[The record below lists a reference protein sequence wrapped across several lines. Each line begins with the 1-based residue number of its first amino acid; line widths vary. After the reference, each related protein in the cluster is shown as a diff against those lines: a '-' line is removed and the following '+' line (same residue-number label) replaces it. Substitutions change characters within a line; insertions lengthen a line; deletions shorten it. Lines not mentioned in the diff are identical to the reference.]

1 MKENKYQVELMESEI
16 ILSRLKKEF
25 PEFYREKFK
34 TSDLSDSLIVVDTNY
49 LLETL
54 SKPTEIAM
62 KYLEALEKVKDR
74 IYIPYLVALEFNFN
88 KSGKKKT
95 KQQNIKNFIKNIKE
109 GLEDVDTRIEKFSLL
124 NDPSKEEQFIS
135 KYLKITS
142 KHSKDILGQIEDE
155 LKELITKE
163 DDKIYNRLIS
173 IIENKIGE
181 KYTQEFI
188 NNIQEEGEDRYKNNI
203 PPGFNDSSKGDDN
216 SRSYNGIKYLTKFGD
231 LIIWKD
237 ILSKADNIKYKKVIF
252 ITNDGTSSKKE
263 DLLYKIKGMTVGP
276 HIYLLNELQMECG
289 KELHILDHLSFLK
302 HSISLTEEEV
312 YVVKQ
317 SEKEYFESKMIDE
330 SFHSIDLERKQVE
343 EKLNELKLERMK
355 LRKMLQ
361 NIHTTSR
368 NLDIIDDDYLYK
380 ERYLNEEYEK
390 IERQMEYLERN
401 QRILRN
407 KMYRYDEFYPKYV
420 NKLTKNEFEEQAFKE
435 DIYITKLG
443 DVET

>member
-1 MKENKYQVELMESEI
+1 MEENRHQVEVMESEI
-16 ILSRLKKEF
+16 SLSRLKKEF

-34 TSDLSDSLIVVDTNY
+34 TSDLNDSLIVVDTNY

-54 SKPTEIAM
+54 SKPTEVAI

-88 KSGKKKT
+88 KSGRKKT
-95 KQQNIKNFIKNIKE
+95 KQQSIKNFIKNIKE
-109 GLEDVDTRIEKFSLL
+109 GLKDVDTRIEKFSLL
-124 NDPSKEEQFIS
+124 NDPSKDQQFIS

-142 KHSKDILGQIEDE
+142 KHSKDILEQIEDE

-181 KYTQEFI
+181 KYTQELI
-188 NNIQEEGEDRYKNNI
+188 NKIQDEGEDRYKNNI

-216 SRSYNGIKYLTKFGD
+216 TRSYNGIKYLTKFGD

-237 ILSKADNIKYKKVIF
+237 ILSKADNIEYKKVIF
-252 ITNDGTSSKKE
+252 ITNDGTSSKKD
-263 DLLYKIKGMTVGP
+263 DLIYKIKGMNVGP
-276 HIYLLNELQMECG
+276 HISLLNELQMECG

-312 YVVKQ
+312 YFVKK
-317 SEKEYFESKMIDE
+317 SEKEYLESKMIDE
-330 SFHSIDLERKQVE
+330 SFHTIDLERKRVE
-343 EKLNELKLERMK
+343 EKLNELKLERIR
-355 LRKMLQ
+355 LRKLLH
-361 NIHTTSR
+361 NIHTSPR

-380 ERYLNEEYEK
+380 ERYLNEEYEN
-390 IERQMEYLERN
+390 IEKQIDYLERD

-407 KMYRYDEFYPKYV
+407 KVYHYDEFYPKYI
-420 NKLTKNEFEEQAFKE
+420 NNLTKNEFEEQTFKE
-435 DIYITKLG
+435 DIYITKIG
-443 DVET
+443 GEET